1 MQKHDLHFRL
11 RLPAAL
17 KEWVENRAAENNRSI
32 NAEIIF
38 CLHQA
43 KDGVVITRDALERE
57 LAPLVEHAISERL
70 TPVEASIAKL
80 EAALRAAE
88 QKLRNK

>member
-1 MQKHDLHFRL
+1 MQKPDVHFRL
-11 RLPAAL
+11 RLPVAL
-17 KEWVENRAAENNRSI
+17 KEWVEKRANENNRSI

-38 CLHQA
+38 CLQQA

-57 LAPLVEHAISERL
+57 LAPLVEHAVSERL
-70 TPVEASIAKL
+70 APVEVSIAKL